1 MKLLSVCL
9 CIGIL
14 LTTLSAFADMDV
26 EDFEQIRS
34 IMREEIAASEART
47 KVQIDGLQTQIEMLF
62 KLQLALM
69 AFIAVVIGIPQII
82 VAAQKATRT
91 RGENRGIAS
100 GTERAQTA
108 MARRSLTWPP
118 RGKNDVNRR

>member
-14 LTTLSAFADMDV
+14 LTTLPAFADMDV
-26 EDFEQIRS
+26 EDFGQIRS

-62 KLQLALM
+62 KLQLALI

-82 VAAQKATRT
+82 VATQRKKQREQEEKIEALQAELNALKQRWLVGA
-91 RGENRGIAS
+91 
-100 GTERAQTA
+100 
-108 MARRSLTWPP
+108 
-118 RGKNDVNRR
+118 

>member
-14 LTTLSAFADMDV
+14 LTTIPAFADMDV
-26 EDFEQIRS
+26 EDLEQIRS
-34 IMREEIAASEART
+34 IMREEIAASEERT
-47 KVQIDGLQTQIEMLF
+47 KVQIDGLHARIDGLQKQIEMLF

-82 VAAQKATRT
+82 VATQRKKQREQEEKIEALQAELDALKQRWLVGA
-91 RGENRGIAS
+91 
-100 GTERAQTA
+100 
-108 MARRSLTWPP
+108 
-118 RGKNDVNRR
+118 